1 MQHEGYEER
10 KKYVLKQ
17 LGQILMIGFAYFVF
31 SGITGL
37 YIPCPIRLITGFKC
51 PGCGVTHYAL
61 AMIHGDIQAALEA
74 NHLVFFLAPLL
85 LLYGLVKS
93 YLYVKTGKTGI
104 SPLEAAILLPVLI
117 ITISFGI
124 YRNL

>member
-61 AMIHGDIQAALEA
+61 AMIHGDIHAALEA
-74 NHLVFFLAPLL
+74 NQLVFFLAPLL

-93 YLYVKTGKTGI
+93 YLYIKKGKTGI
-104 SPLEAAILLPVLI
+104 SPLEAAVLLPVLI